1 MQSIEGG
8 DKPNANK
15 NKWRGQRWS
24 LVVHGQRDADYQKL
38 VTFFNTD
45 AVTCAVIAKEFGKYK
60 IHPHWQCY
68 YELAERTLTAKSDI
82 TTVIGHEGFHIEKA
96 RGTKTENV
104 AYVFGVNKTYEG
116 GFVEYR
122 KAVVTPRNYDP
133 RPAKFWNEFVPRPFQ
148 RQLIDIVTLPVGET
162 PCDDRSI
169 YWIYEPVGNTGKTKL
184 AEYLHIFHGAI
195 VTGGTSSDMKHA
207 VSRWQEIVNGNPT
220 IIIADLARSDAI
232 TADAIRGLEA
242 IKNGL
247 FFDGKYESAMAH
259 SFTKPHVL
267 IFSNES
273 PARVVGSFSSDRWVV
288 Y

>member
-1 MQSIEGG
+1 M
-8 DKPNANK
+8 
-15 NKWRGQRWS
+15 
-24 LVVHGQRDADYQKL
+24 
-38 VTFFNTD
+38 
-45 AVTCAVIAKEFGKYK
+45 FG
-60 IHPHWQCY
+60 
-68 YELAERTLTAKSDI
+68 T
-82 TTVIGHEGFHIEKA
+82 
-96 RGTKTENV
+96 
-104 AYVFGVNKTYEG
+104 NKTYEG

-122 KAVVTPRNYDP
+122 KDVVTPWNYDP

-148 RQLIDIVTLPVGET
+148 RQLIDIVTQPVGEM

-184 AEYLHIFHGAI
+184 AEYLHIYHGAI

-220 IIIADLARSDAI
+220 VIIADLARSDTI

-273 PARVVGSFSSDRWVV
+273 PARVVDSFSTDRWVV
-288 Y
+288 YWIVNMDLVDETEKFVRNAG